1 MANKLKVGDE
11 VPSFCLKDQD
21 NNDFCVNGEDGK
33 NRVIYFYP
41 KNNTRK
47 CTEQACTFRD
57 WQDTFI
63 DLGYEVIGI
72 SNDSV
77 QSHQNFKLQHR
88 LNFTLLSDRNNNVR
102 KQFGATS
109 FFGLIPDRKT
119 FIINKD
125 GKITFIYEALLE
137 GQEHIKKV
145 LNQIKAKES

>member
-1 MANKLKVGDE
+1 MAKELIVGDK
-11 VPSFCLKDQD
+11 VPRFCLNDQQ
-21 NNDFCVNGEDGK
+21 NKEFCVNENDGK
-33 NRVIYFYP
+33 KRVIYFYP

-72 SNDSV
+72 SSDSV
-77 QSHQNFKLQHR
+77 KSHQNFKQQHK
-88 LNFTLLSDRNNNVR
+88 LNFTLLSDRKGMVR

-119 FIINKD
+119 FIINEE
-125 GKITFIYEALLE
+125 GRITYIYEALFE
-137 GQEHIKKV
+137 GQEHINKV
-145 LNQIKAKES
+145 LSQIQAK